1 MSGLILPYRD
11 RRPVIAPEAWIAP
24 TATVIGAVEIV
35 PHANIWFG
43 SVLRGDLSP
52 IFVGAYTNIQ
62 DGAVVHVSG
71 RIPEGT
77 RIGANVTIGHMCM
90 IHACVLEDG
99 SFIGMKA
106 CVMDGAVVET
116 GAWVA
121 AGAVVTPGKRVK
133 SGELWAGTPARLL
146 RAVSP
151 EEKLYMERLPAHYAK
166 LADEYR

>member
-1 MSGLILPYRD
+1 MILPFRD
-11 RRPVIAPEAWIAP
+11 RRPLIAAEAWIAP
-24 TATVIGAVEIV
+24 TAVLIGAVEIASRASV
-35 PHANIWFG
+35 WFG
-43 SVLRGDLSP
+43 SVLRGDLAP
-52 IFVGAYTNIQ
+52 IFVGANANIQ
-62 DGAVVHVSG
+62 DGTVVHVSG

-77 RIGANVTIGHMCM
+77 RIGADVTIGHMCL
-90 IHACVLEDG
+90 IHACALEDG
-99 SFIGMKA
+99 CFIGMKA

-146 RAVSP
+146 RAVSAD
-151 EEKLYMERLPAHYAK
+151 EKFYMERLPAHYAK